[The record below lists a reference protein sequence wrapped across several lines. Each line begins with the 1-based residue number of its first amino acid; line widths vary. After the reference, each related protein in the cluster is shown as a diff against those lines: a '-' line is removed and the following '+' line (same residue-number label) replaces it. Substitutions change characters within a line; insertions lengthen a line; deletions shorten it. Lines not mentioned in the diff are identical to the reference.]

1 MLSMLSL
8 IFYAWISQSV
18 PALPPEQAVV
28 PPPSSVQAAECCCG
42 EKCQE
47 AQDAKCCAD
56 GNDCCA
62 EKAKGDN
69 KDACCAEMKHAC
81 CGAGHDHDGAT
92 QPEGRK
98 CCAEGRHCQHG
109 SKPKG

>member
-1 MLSMLSL
+1 MLSL
-8 IFYAWISQSV
+8 ILSVWISQSV

-28 PPPSSVQAAECCCG
+28 PQPSSVQVADCCCG
-42 EKCQE
+42 EKCQK
-47 AQDAKCCAD
+47 AQDGAKCCAD

-62 EKAKGDN
+62 GKAKGDN
-69 KDACCAEMKHAC
+69 KDACCADMKHAC

-92 QPEGRK
+92 QPEGKK
-98 CCAEGRHCQHG
+98 CCAEGGHCQHG

>member
-1 MLSMLSL
+1 MLSL
-8 IFYAWISQSV
+8 IFSVWISQSV

-28 PPPSSVQAAECCCG
+28 PQPSTVQVAECCCG
-42 EKCQE
+42 EKCQK
-47 AQDAKCCAD
+47 AQDGKCCAD

-62 EKAKGDN
+62 GKAKGDN

-81 CGAGHDHDGAT
+81 CGAGHDHGGAK
-92 QPEGRK
+92 PSEGTK